1 MRRERGWRARRPSSR
16 SRSTPTRCGISSS
29 TSSDGRLAPVEQIG
43 ALIVDDQADVRRLI
57 RLIIEDADHELF
69 VSGEASSGPEAIEA
83 AEKLKPDVVVMD
95 YMMAEMDGVKAAS
108 EILERDPGQAVI
120 LCTAF
125 LDEAL

>member
-1 MRRERGWRARRPSSR
+1 
-16 SRSTPTRCGISSS
+16 
-29 TSSDGRLAPVEQIG
+29 VEQIG

-69 VSGEASSGPEAIEA
+69 VRGEASSGPEAIEA

-108 EILERDPGQAVI
+108 EILERDPAQAVI

-125 LDEAL
+125 LDQALLARAQAVGIRTCLPKTEFHRIPEVVRAAVSDAA